1 MSRLPRLLRMQGQ
14 EQLNMKHFV
23 LFGVVWLAGALPA
36 LAQVSERLSIAAVG
50 RADRV
55 SFEGDQNARL
65 AITGVAIGYRIWSH
79 MLIEAEI
86 TAASGES
93 RRSYEGAFISFAP
106 SATREEFLRKAVI
119 ARRTTINKAGAGFAT
134 AVAVE
139 TREPGRVNLALRA
152 GVSFRQYEYVEDT
165 TVLRVPEGVTFEQAE
180 AAMPDFR
187 GQRGRSGLLVG
198 ASVPVRITGRLHV
211 APEVRW
217 VWGGPARI
225 GNNYDE
231 AAVGARAVWK
241 F

>member
-1 MSRLPRLLRMQGQ
+1 MRHILL
-14 EQLNMKHFV
+14 V
-23 LFGVVWLAGALPA
+23 GVIWLASVLPA
-36 LAQVSERLSIAAVG
+36 SAQTSERLSIAAVV

-55 SFEGDQNARL
+55 SFEGGQNARL
-65 AITGVAIGYRIWSH
+65 PVTGVAIGYRIWKD

-93 RRSYEGAFISFAP
+93 TRSHEGAFISFAGP
-106 SATREEFLRKAVI
+106 SATHEEFLSTAVI
-119 ARRTTINKAGAGFAT
+119 ARRTTTNKAGAGFAT

-152 GVSFRQYEYVEDT
+152 GVSFRQYDYVEDT
-165 TVLRVPEGVTFEQAE
+165 TVLSVPEGVTFERAE

-187 GQRGRSGLLVG
+187 GQRGRSGLLLG
-198 ASVPVRITGRLHV
+198 ASVPVRIAGCLHV

-231 AAVGARAVWK
+231 AAFGARAIWK

>member
-1 MSRLPRLLRMQGQ
+1 MRRHVLLIGIVCLAAVPPASAQESQRL
-14 EQLNMKHFV
+14 
-23 LFGVVWLAGALPA
+23 A
-36 LAQVSERLSIAAVG
+36 LAAVV

-55 SFEGDQNARL
+55 SFEGGQNARL
-65 AITGVAIGYRIWSH
+65 AVTGISIGYRLWTN
-79 MLIEAEI
+79 MLLEGEV
-86 TAASGES
+86 TTASGQS
-93 RRSYEGAFISFAP
+93 RRSYEGDFISFAGP
-106 SATREEFLRKAVI
+106 SASREEFLRTAVI
-119 ARRTTINKAGAGFAT
+119 GRRTTTNKAGLGFA
-134 AVAVE
+134 AGVAVE

-152 GVSFRQYEYVEDT
+152 GVSFRQYDYVDET

-180 AAMPDFR
+180 AAMPDAS
-187 GQRGRSGLLVG
+187 GKRGRSGILMG
-198 ASVPVRITGRLHV
+198 ASVPVRITRSLQI